1 MQCVAVS
8 APKRFRQCVAVSEEI
23 PADNIFLSRIA
34 QVAMLCLS
42 AANPRIAFGKLQR
55 RHFAFCF
62 LGLPGPCCLSLKLQ
76 PIQEILF
83 ASRVIRVMLC

>member
-8 APKRFRQCVAVSEEI
+8 AQKRFRQCVAEEI

-55 RHFAFCF
+55 GHFAFSDC
-62 LGLPGPCCLSLKLQ
+62 LGRALLLSLKSKKYFL
-76 PIQEILF
+76 LLGL
-83 ASRVIRVMLC
+83 SG